1 MSDATD
7 QEPSHGTQ
15 AAEPAAPTGR
25 ASGARRARW
34 LAPAVVIV
42 LLATAWATG
51 LFDYLSLSSIIM
63 HRASLEAFIAANL
76 LPAAVVFVFAYAALV
91 AVSFP
96 GASFMTISGGLLF
109 GGIPGSALSVIG
121 ATCGAV
127 AIFLMARSSFGD
139 FLQRRAGPFVARMVE
154 GFQRDAF
161 EYLLTIRLAP
171 IFPFWVVNIVPAL
184 LNMKLR
190 AYALATFVGIIPGSL
205 AYSYIG
211 AGLDSVIAAQ
221 EAANPGCA
229 ATGDCQI
236 DAGALVTNEIVI
248 ALAALAIISILPLL
262 VRRWRAKRLQ

>member
-1 MSDATD
+1 MNETTGQDSPQGAQRTDAARTK
-7 QEPSHGTQ
+7 
-15 AAEPAAPTGR
+15 R
-25 ASGARRARW
+25 GARRGRW
-34 LAPAVVIV
+34 LAPVAVVA
-42 LLATAWATG
+42 LLAAAWATG
-51 LFDYLSLSSIIM
+51 VFDFFSLSSIIM
-63 HRASLEAFIAANL
+63 HRAALEAFIAANL
-76 LPAAVVFVFAYAALV
+76 LPAAAAFVVVYATLV

-109 GGIPGSALSVIG
+109 GGIAGAALSVVG

-127 AIFLMARSSFGD
+127 AIFAIARSSFGD
-139 FLQRRAGPFVARMVE
+139 FLQRRAGPFISRMVE
-154 GFQRDAF
+154 GFQRNAF

-190 AYALATFVGIIPGSL
+190 AYALATFIGIIPGTF

-229 ATGDCQI
+229 AAGDCRI
-236 DAGALVTNEIVI
+236 DIGALVTSEIII
-248 ALAALAIISILPLL
+248 ALAALAVISILPLL
-262 VRRWRAKRLQ
+262 VRRWRSARMQ